1 MGPRTSAGL
10 SHAAPWIP
18 ISAAAGTI
26 AALYLLLGS
35 ETIETR
41 RIAVGL
47 GLGFAL
53 LVGALTAILTASRSS
68 PSRAN
73 TRAFALVMQ
82 RICALRARF
91 DCLPLPQGAC
101 AELREAKGQV
111 DLVQNRLG
119 LDSDLNSRTDPV
131 DPSWSSGAGYQDLW
145 TAIHRAE
152 EALIAC
158 ASKAELTASIVHD
171 KLRVKG
177 SHLAKSL
184 DKELDRITTE
194 LHGQSPDLPEIKARL
209 REIRRAVNE
218 YCDERWDGL
227 VRARLR
233 LVRSALM
240 TAWTAYGLLILA
252 LALRVPRDSI
262 AAGCVFFIVGA
273 LVGLVAQV
281 RSDARR
287 NEAVEDYGLTAA
299 RLYQT
304 VLASGLAGVAG
315 VLLMPFVAEVASA
328 ASGAAGAE
336 LTTVFNVAL
345 NPGQLILAAIFGLS
359 PQVIFD
365 RLTASADQ
373 YKAQLA
379 TTQGAQPP
387 TVADAPETGAA

>member
-1 MGPRTSAGL
+1 MGLRTSAGL

-18 ISAAAGTI
+18 ISAAAGTV

-41 RIAVGL
+41 RMAVGL
-47 GLGFAL
+47 GLVFAL
-53 LVGALTAILTASRSS
+53 LLGALTAYLTAPRSS

-73 TRAFALVMQ
+73 GRAHALVLQ

-91 DCLPLPQGAC
+91 DCLSPKEGAC
-101 AELREAKGQV
+101 AELQEAKAQV
-111 DLVQNRLG
+111 DQVEKRLG
-119 LDSDLNSRTDPV
+119 LHGDVPPTDLI

-152 EALIAC
+152 EALIAY
-158 ASKAELTASIVHD
+158 ASKAELSASIVHD

-177 SHLAKSL
+177 SHMAQSL
-184 DKELDRITTE
+184 EEELDRITTE
-194 LHGQSPDLPEIKARL
+194 LRGPSPDLPAVGARL

-218 YCDERWDGL
+218 YRDERWDGL

-252 LALRVPRDSI
+252 LLLRVPRDSI
-262 AAGCVFFIVGA
+262 AAGCVFFFVGA

-287 NEAVEDYGLTAA
+287 NEAVEDYGLTSA

-359 PQVIFD
+359 PQIIFD

-373 YKAQLA
+373 YKAQLS
-379 TTQGAQPP
+379 TTQAAQPAAA
-387 TVADAPETGAA
+387 TANAAETGAA

>member
-1 MGPRTSAGL
+1 MGPRTSAGM
-10 SHAAPWIP
+10 SHAAPWVP

-35 ETIETR
+35 GTLETR
-41 RIAVGL
+41 RIAVGI

-53 LVGALTAILTASRSS
+53 LVGALIATLTAPRSS

-73 TRAFALVMQ
+73 SRAYALVRQ

-91 DCLPLPQGAC
+91 DCLTPREGAC
-101 AELREAKGQV
+101 IELEEAKAQV
-111 DLVQNRLG
+111 DQVEKRIGLG
-119 LDSDLNSRTDPV
+119 DAPLTELI
-131 DPSWSSGAGYQDLW
+131 DPSWSTGAGYQDLW

-152 EALIAC
+152 EALIAY
-158 ASKAELTASIVHD
+158 ASDAELSAGIFHD

-177 SHLAKSL
+177 SHLAKTL
-184 DKELDRITTE
+184 EEELDSITTE
-194 LHGQSPDLPEIKARL
+194 LHKPSGDLPEVRARL

-218 YCDERWDGL
+218 YRDERWDGL

-252 LALRVPRDSI
+252 VVLRVPRDSI
-262 AAGCVFFIVGA
+262 AAGLVFFIVGA

-287 NEAVEDYGLTAA
+287 NEAVEDYGLASA

-315 VLLMPFVAEVASA
+315 VLLMPFVAQVASA
-328 ASGAAGAE
+328 ASGAAGAGM
-336 LTTVFNVAL
+336 TNAFNVAL
-345 NPGQLILAAIFGLS
+345 NPGQLILAAVFGLS
-359 PQVIFD
+359 PQLIFD

-373 YKAQLA
+373 YKAQLS
-379 TTQGAQPP
+379 TTQAAHP
-387 TVADAPETGAA
+387 AAPAAESREAGP

>member
-1 MGPRTSAGL
+1 M
-10 SHAAPWIP
+10 
-18 ISAAAGTI
+18 
-26 AALYLLLGS
+26 
-35 ETIETR
+35 
-41 RIAVGL
+41 GL
-47 GLGFAL
+47 GLVFAL
-53 LVGALTAILTASRSS
+53 LVGAVIAVLTAPRSS

-73 TRAFALVMQ
+73 SRAYALVLQ

-91 DCLPLPQGAC
+91 DCLAPSEGAC
-101 AELREAKGQV
+101 AELEEAKAQV
-111 DLVQNRLG
+111 DQVEKRLG
-119 LDSDLNSRTDPV
+119 LHGDVPLTDLV
-131 DPSWSSGAGYQDLW
+131 DPAWTSGAAYQDLW

-158 ASKAELTASIVHD
+158 ASEADLKAGIIHD

-194 LHGQSPDLPEIKARL
+194 LHRPSKNLLEVGARL
-209 REIRRAVNE
+209 RQIRRAVNE
-218 YCDERWDGL
+218 YRDERWDGL

-233 LVRSALM
+233 LVRSALA

-287 NEAVEDYGLTAA
+287 NEAVEDYGLTSA

-315 VLLMPFVAEVASA
+315 VLLMPFVAELASA
-328 ASGAAGAE
+328 ASGAAGTGTE

-345 NPGQLILAAIFGLS
+345 NPGQLILAAVFGLS
-359 PQVIFD
+359 PQIIFD

-373 YKAQLA
+373 YKAQLS
-379 TTQGAQPP
+379 TTQAAQSAAPA
-387 TVADAPETGAA
+387 ADAAETGAG